1 MSRLLLNFATGTSIV
16 VCVLAGEAWERSHRS
31 VERLEWAFP
40 AGHDCATGYDR
51 YRGGSFSYRVGN
63 ATISLGERHFS
74 PGPPPPTWWTDSI
87 RVGVIGCGGPYEGA
101 LEPGVIVRFP
111 LWMVCA
117 AGGVLPLAGLRSLPR
132 GQFAGVVAGL
142 SGCAS
147 RVGMTS
153 ARRVSNARNVVCVLA
168 PAARS
173 VVKPFPP
180 SDCLFPLCCSARRL
194 PGIGVETPPR
204 TTSSRRGGG
213 PVWDSNRPLFCA
225 LSAVSYASPT
235 PGWFSSTAT
244 RPAEWRAACGS
255 RSSTSKAGC

>member
-40 AGHDCATGYDR
+40 AGHDGATGYDR

-117 AGGVLPLAGLRSLPR
+117 AGGVLPLARAAIFAA

-142 SGCAS
+142 SDCAG
-147 RVGMTS
+147 RAGMTS
-153 ARRVSNARNVVCVLA
+153 ARRVSG
-168 PAARS
+168 ARS
-173 VVKPFPP
+173 VVRERDPAP
-180 SDCLFPLCCSARRL
+180 S
-194 PGIGVETPPR
+194 G
-204 TTSSRRGGG
+204 
-213 PVWDSNRPLFCA
+213 
-225 LSAVSYASPT
+225 
-235 PGWFSSTAT
+235 
-244 RPAEWRAACGS
+244 
-255 RSSTSKAGC
+255 